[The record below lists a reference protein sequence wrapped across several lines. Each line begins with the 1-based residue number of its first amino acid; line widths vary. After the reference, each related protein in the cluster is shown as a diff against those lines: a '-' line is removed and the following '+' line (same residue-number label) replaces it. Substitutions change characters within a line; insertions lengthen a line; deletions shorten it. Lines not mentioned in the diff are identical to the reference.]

1 MVDTTR
7 VWNLVGTNRD
17 GVGTSPR
24 RPDGVAKVTGE
35 FAYSSDMWMED
46 MLWGATLRSPHP
58 HARIRGIDVTE
69 ALKVPGVHAVLTHED
84 VPGEKRYG
92 LEYRDQPVL
101 AIDKVR
107 YQGEPVAVVA
117 ADHPETARRA
127 MERVRVDY
135 AVLEPVGD
143 ARRAALDPDS
153 PPLHEPGS
161 LPHRPEYNPRGNLLR
176 HQPIRTGAFADA
188 AGSAERES
196 QVLERLRHEASAV
209 VSAEYEVG
217 MQDQAFLGPESGMAV
232 PAEDGG
238 VDLYVATQW
247 LHVDQR
253 QIAPA

>member
-7 VWNLVGTNRD
+7 VRNLVGTNRD

-24 RPDGVAKVTGE
+24 RPDGVSKVTGE

-107 YQGEPVAVVA
+107 YQGSPWPWWPPITRRLRVGPWNVSGWIMRCWSRSVMRVGPPWTPTVRRCTSRGRSPPTRVQPARESA
-117 ADHPETARRA
+117 ASSADPYRCLCRCG
-127 MERVRVDY
+127 RVR
-135 AVLEPVGD
+135 
-143 ARRAALDPDS
+143 
-153 PPLHEPGS
+153 
-161 LPHRPEYNPRGNLLR
+161 
-176 HQPIRTGAFADA
+176 RT
-188 AGSAERES
+188 
-196 QVLERLRHEASAV
+196 
-209 VSAEYEVG
+209 
-217 MQDQAFLGPESGMAV
+217 
-232 PAEDGG
+232 
-238 VDLYVATQW
+238 
-247 LHVDQR
+247 
-253 QIAPA
+253 